1 MVQQQ
6 LIMCLG
12 WKGHQFCLGLAPCL
26 PNFSQQQSKT
36 QHGVTQLGTAGAGC
50 TLKHHKLDHLEDMQ

>member
-6 LIMCLG
+6 LIRCLG

-26 PNFSQQQSKT
+26 PNFSQLVQSKT
-36 QHGVTQLGTAGAGC
+36 QHGVTRHGVTQLG
-50 TLKHHKLDHLEDMQ
+50 HQELEAH